1 MITYE
6 YFEKIMK
13 VIIDDYQMHEDLD
26 RYLYKYGIDIA
37 NMPSLGCVAIEL
49 LEKLVGAQDEE
60 ISWWIFDTNCGTD
73 ERCNFYTIDGE
84 VIPVRTIK
92 ELWNLIM
99 DNKE

>member
-6 YFEKIMK
+6 YFEKTMK
-13 VIIDDYQMHEDLD
+13 VIIEDYKMNEDIN

-37 NMPSLGCVAIEL
+37 NMPSLGCVTIEL
-49 LEKLVGAQDEE
+49 LEKLIGAQDEE
-60 ISWWIFDTNCGTD
+60 ISWWVYDTNCGTD
-73 ERCNFYTIDGE
+73 ERCNYYTIDGK

-92 ELWNLIM
+92 ELWDLIT